1 MRRHTSPIR
10 RHQPRISTL
19 AAGLIASVLILVVCY
34 LVFGGSVPFTGSPFI
49 LKATFT
55 AETDLHLNSPVRIA
69 GVNVG
74 QVTTV
79 SRVPG
84 SPTAAVVTMTID
96 PSGLPI
102 HADATVNIR
111 PRLFLEGNYYIDL
124 APGTPAAPT
133 LSTDATLPAANTSG
147 PVQLD
152 RVLSAL
158 NSNARANLQTLLQG
172 LGGSLNG
179 IPTPAQDASQDP
191 SQRGLTAGESL
202 NASLKY
208 AANAFK
214 ASAIVNQ
221 ALLGSQPHDLSGV
234 VAGNAHIFAA
244 LASQQ
249 SRLSDLVTVFN
260 ATMGALA
267 ARQQDLST
275 TIALLPPLL
284 RAQASALGPLQSSFG
299 PTRAFA
305 QALTPSVKQLD
316 STIGVA
322 LPWIAQST
330 ALLSP
335 RYLGGLLD
343 SLTPAVQGTAS
354 TLSST
359 ETLLSGSDALAR
371 CLVHNVIPT
380 GNEVIQDP
388 PVSTGL
394 QVYQELFQSAVG
406 LAGIGQNFDG
416 NGRYVRASAG
426 GGSDRVATG
435 SLASDGPLY
444 GNAVLPPL
452 GTRPAFPGQAPPVRR
467 DIPCYR
473 NAAPN
478 LNHVRTGAG
487 P

>member
-1 MRRHTSPIR
+1 MR
-10 RHQPRISTL
+10 RHQPRISNL
-19 AAGLIASVLILVVCY
+19 VAGVVAAVVILGVCY
-34 LVFGGSVPFTGSPFI
+34 LVFGGSLPFASSPFV

-55 AETDLHLNSPVRIA
+55 VETNLHLDSPVRIA

-74 QVTTV
+74 QVTSVDRV
-79 SRVPG
+79 SG
-84 SPTAAVVTMTID
+84 SPTAAVVAMTIE

-102 HADATVNIR
+102 HADATVDIR
-111 PRLFLEGNYYIDL
+111 PRLFLEGNYYVDL

-133 LSTDATLPAANTSG
+133 LSTGATLPAANTTG

-158 NSNARANLQTLLQG
+158 SSNARANLQTLLQG
-172 LGGSLNG
+172 LGAALNG
-179 IPTPAQDASQDP
+179 RPTPAQDASQDP
-191 SQRGLTAGESL
+191 SQRGLTAAQSL
-202 NASLKY
+202 NASLRY

-214 ASAIVNQ
+214 ASSIVNQ
-221 ALLGSQPHDLSGV
+221 ALLGSQTHDLSGV
-234 VAGNAHIFAA
+234 VSGNAHVFAA

-249 SRLSDLVTVFN
+249 SRLADLVTVFN

-267 ARQQDLST
+267 ARQQDLSS

-284 RAQASALGPLQSSFG
+284 RSQDSALGPLHASFG

-305 QALTPSVKQLD
+305 RELTPSVKQLD
-316 STIGVA
+316 PTIGA
-322 LPWIAQST
+322 GLPWIAQST

-335 RYLGGLLD
+335 NYLGGLLS
-343 SLTPAVQGTAS
+343 SLTPAVQSTAS

-359 ETLLSGSDALAR
+359 KTLLSGSDELAR

-380 GNEVIQDP
+380 GNQAIQDP
-388 PVSTGL
+388 PLTTGL

-406 LAGIGQNFDG
+406 LAGAAQNFDG
-416 NGRYVRASAG
+416 NGRYLRASAG

-435 SLASDGPLY
+435 SLPAAGPLY
-444 GNAVLPPL
+444 GNAVLAPL
-452 GTRPAFPGQAPPVRR
+452 GTRPAFPGKAPPLRR
-467 DIPCYR
+467 DIPCFE

-478 LNHVRTGAG
+478 LNDARTGAG